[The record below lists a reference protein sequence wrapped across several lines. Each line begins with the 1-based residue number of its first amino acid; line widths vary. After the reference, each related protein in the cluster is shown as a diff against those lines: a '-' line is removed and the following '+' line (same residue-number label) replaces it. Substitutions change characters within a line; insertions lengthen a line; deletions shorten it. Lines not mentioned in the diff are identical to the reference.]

1 MSLAVLELFSIP
13 QSQLLGENDNDASW
27 AVRGVFLDLLTYFSS
42 VSFVENTVLEI
53 IFHKSQSA
61 LPRMF
66 ITLRNDEQVQSMQT
80 EDVLSAISNY
90 LTSAHYSVRLLE
102 REAFSSVV
110 RELRQRFSD
119 RIVAI
124 TKGEKLITSSIS
136 YSGYYYYTDHLD
148 APRHGHAELCN
159 YDALFSQLLSYR
171 NVTISFQL
179 IPTQLTPEE
188 FYALSSLSSE
198 LSSTVQGFFMD
209 RQMVREAAAEAPR
222 KTYAYYAERATQPL
236 FIGNILVA
244 SDNDAVDGI
253 VATIKGGIQQSLT
266 EPISMTAIE
275 LSDCSALSYDFFH
288 LPWNI
293 YNQLLLNYRD
303 QRVWNGTVFQP
314 ANLIR
319 LPFLYTAEEA
329 TIFFRLPIDDGK
341 IQGVHS
347 NRVANDNE
355 IISDRVLNVGNI
367 QLGKLL
373 DSNGVIGAKK
383 EDFTRHAL
391 VVGTPGSG
399 KTTFAINL
407 LLQFHEKGV
416 PFLAIEPTKTEYR
429 ALKDRIPDLQVFTPG
444 NSSIVPFI
452 INPFIP
458 PKGIRLEQYIPSLMS
473 AFRAAFSMES
483 PLDAIFLNAIRRCYA
498 QYGWK
503 NGSTSSDP
511 DVQPFGLFEF
521 VLEFKKV
528 VASSDYKQE
537 TRNHINTAGTFRL
550 VNLLDQNKY
559 IYDTIHT
566 IPIEE
571 FLDRPTVIEL
581 NAIADDEQ
589 KALLMAL
596 ILIAVCLY
604 TKNKGSSAGGINN
617 ILMIDEAHVLLGG
630 ASRSDGQ
637 AKAQTATVQSLQKMI
652 AEIRSFGTGII
663 IADQAPSKVTADIV
677 ANTDLKV
684 AFRLVEQNERNMI
697 ANSTN
702 MSDQQSAH
710 LARLKCGEA
719 IVYYSALELPKIIM
733 TPDVRAEND
742 IRFQIPDEEVRA
754 SGEFWERNH
763 GLLIP
768 FYECRFCPQCRI
780 SGACNH
786 AVRERSDYYASHILY
801 SIETRITSKEML
813 EKFVSR
819 LHEPIIR
826 FEGKEED
833 RLPLKMVCNCAK
845 IHFIRNALLNCSFS
859 LTRAEIVTLLKH
871 YLIKEANQY
880 D

>member
-1 MSLAVLELFSIP
+1 MG
-13 QSQLLGENDNDASW
+13 LL
-27 AVRGVFLDLLTYFSS
+27 
-42 VSFVENTVLEI
+42 VLEI
-53 IFHKSQSA
+53 KTIPQYQLLSPTIEGAMRSTSAVFRDLLSYLSSMSFAESSVFELIFHKSQTD

-66 ITLRNDEQVQSMQT
+66 ITVRNDEQIQSMQT
-80 EDVLSAISNY
+80 EGVFSAISNY
-90 LTSAHYSVRLLE
+90 LTNAHFSVQVLE
-102 REAFSSVV
+102 GEAFSSVV
-110 RELRQRFSD
+110 RELRQQFSK
-119 RIVAI
+119 RIVAM
-124 TKGEKLITSSIS
+124 TKGEKLITSNIS
-136 YSGYYYYTDHLD
+136 YSGYYYYTDYLD
-148 APRHGHAELCN
+148 FPVDGRTEAYN
-159 YDALFSQLLSYR
+159 YDSLFSQMLACR
-171 NVTISFQL
+171 NVTIAFQL
-179 IPTQLTPEE
+179 IPTQFTQEE
-188 FYALSSLSSE
+188 YYALSSLSSE
-198 LSSTVQGFFMD
+198 LSSAVQGFFME
-209 RQMVREAAAEAPR
+209 RQMVRETAAEAPR
-222 KTYAYYAERATQPL
+222 KTYTYYTERATQPL
-236 FIGNILVA
+236 FIGNILIA
-244 SDNDAVDGI
+244 SDNDTVDGI
-253 VATIKGGIQQSLT
+253 VATLKGGIQQSLAN
-266 EPISMTAIE
+266 PISLTALE
-275 LSDCSALSYDFFH
+275 LNDCSALSYDFFH

-303 QRVWNGTVFQP
+303 QRIWNGTVFQP
-314 ANLIR
+314 TNLMR

-329 TIFFRLPIDDGK
+329 TVFFRLPIDDGK
-341 IQGVHS
+341 IQGIHS

-355 IISDRVLNVGNI
+355 IISDKVLAAGNI
-367 QLGKLL
+367 QFGKLL
-373 DSNGVIGAKK
+373 DSSSTIGARQ

-429 ALKDRIPDLQVFTPG
+429 ALKDKIPDLQVFTPG

-511 DVQPFGLFEF
+511 GVQPFGLFEF

-528 VASSDYKQE
+528 IASSDYKQE

-571 FLDRPTVIEL
+571 LLDRPTVIEL

-596 ILIAVCLY
+596 VLIAVCLY

-663 IADQAPSKVTADIV
+663 IADQAPSKVTTDIV
-677 ANTDLKV
+677 ANTDLKI
-684 AFRLVEQNERNMI
+684 AFRLVEQSERNLI

-710 LARLKCGEA
+710 LARMKRGEA
-719 IVYYSALELPKIIM
+719 IAYYSALESPKIIL
-733 TPDVRAEND
+733 TPDVRAENN

-754 SGEFWERNH
+754 SDMFWDRNQR
-763 GLLIP
+763 LLVP
-768 FYECRFCPQCRI
+768 FYECRFCPQCRMN
-780 SGACNH
+780 GACDR
-786 AVRERSDYYASHILY
+786 AVRERADYYASHLLY
-801 SIETRITSKEML
+801 SVETKITTREIL
-813 EKFVSR
+813 EKFISR
-819 LHEPIIR
+819 LHEPVIR
-826 FEGKEED
+826 FEAKEFT
-833 RLPLKMVCNCAK
+833 RMPLKMVCNCTK
-845 IHFIRNALLNCSFS
+845 VHFIRNALLNCNFS
-859 LTRAEIVTLLKH
+859 LNRAEIATMLKH
-871 YLIKEANQY
+871 YSIKEAS
-880 D
+880 